1 MWDPCF
7 SMSCDNFYF
16 YMVTKHTFMNEDYKI
31 PYFFMFSVPESIH
44 LICSH
49 FCPLYL
55 GTWPLL
61 ISQAEP
67 FYVLSNWQCQ
77 MVRISCR
84 VVAAR
89 AFRQASKAVFGDT
102 WVLGRC
108 YGTTCLASCA
118 KRTVTASAD
127 LSNWAPLIVFYTGVG
142 RGVWWLF
149 CVSTAVPPLLYLSYQ
164 ILVASTKVIF
174 KLIYGY
180 WMCCLLRVYLK
191 KKKKVLFIGREKYIS
206 CLTFVF
212 YCYFFLPKR
221 VPIPWM
227 WLNFKVSNNFNNV

>member
-1 MWDPCF
+1 M
-7 SMSCDNFYF
+7 
-16 YMVTKHTFMNEDYKI
+16 I
-31 PYFFMFSVPESIH
+31 SVPESIQ

-77 MVRISCR
+77 MVRISYR

-118 KRTVTASAD
+118 ERTVTASAD
-127 LSNWAPLIVFYTGVG
+127 LSNWAPLIVFYTRVG
-142 RGVWWLF
+142 RGGDGCF
-149 CVSTAVPPLLYLSYQ
+149 VSALLSLHYCIYLIKYLWYTLKSYLNWYMDIW
-164 ILVASTKVIF
+164 ILDVLSSKV
-174 KLIYGY
+174 LS
-180 WMCCLLRVYLK
+180 R
-191 KKKKVLFIGREKYIS
+191 KVLFIGREKY
-206 CLTFVF
+206 
-212 YCYFFLPKR
+212 FL
-221 VPIPWM
+221 
-227 WLNFKVSNNFNNV
+227 LNFCLYCPFFSLKGY